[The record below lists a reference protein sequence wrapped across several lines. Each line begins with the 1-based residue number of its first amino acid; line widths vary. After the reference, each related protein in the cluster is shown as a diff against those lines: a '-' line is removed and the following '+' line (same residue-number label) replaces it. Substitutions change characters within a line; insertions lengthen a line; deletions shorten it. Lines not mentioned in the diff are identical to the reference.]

1 MENLFSD
8 IDDCYKPI
16 LAKISF
22 KKNYKVYES
31 RGYKE
36 RYLSVEEY
44 LDTIKSYLRDMI
56 NDHKTKEW
64 KVQLNMYINFISSKD
79 TRETRTIYVL
89 SDNEEIRWGN
99 ETDDV
104 INNLFESFLNNY
116 QKEEQLMRGG
126 NNFNFENV
134 ASLQYS
140 LYKTKSKRGGSYI
153 DSPEWIRNKLAT
165 INPKNY
171 DGNNCFQYAITVAL
185 NHQNIENH
193 PERISN
199 IEPFIDKYYWDGKTF
214 SAHQKGH
221 KDCKKSEKNMAIDQK
236 NFEQNNK
243 TIALNILFAPH
254 NKETIRLICKSKY
267 NRKRKNQVV
276 LLMIT
281 DGKK

>member
-22 KKNYKVYES
+22 KKNYKVYEI

-79 TRETRTIYVL
+79 TGETRTIYVL

-104 INNLFESFLNNY
+104 INNLFEYFLNNY
-116 QKEEQLMRGG
+116 QKEEQLMRGE
-126 NNFNFENV
+126 NDFNFENV
-134 ASLQYS
+134 VSLQYS
-140 LYKTKSKRGGSYI
+140 LYKIKLKGGGSYI

-165 INPKNY
+165 MNPKNY

-199 IEPFIDKYYWDGKTF
+199 IEPLLTNITGTAKIFLRTKRVTKTVKSQRKIWQLTRKSLNKIIRRLLLIYYSHHTI
-214 SAHQKGH
+214 
-221 KDCKKSEKNMAIDQK
+221 KKQ
-236 NFEQNNK
+236 
-243 TIALNILFAPH
+243 
-254 NKETIRLICKSKY
+254 
-267 NRKRKNQVV
+267 
-276 LLMIT
+276 
-281 DGKK
+281 